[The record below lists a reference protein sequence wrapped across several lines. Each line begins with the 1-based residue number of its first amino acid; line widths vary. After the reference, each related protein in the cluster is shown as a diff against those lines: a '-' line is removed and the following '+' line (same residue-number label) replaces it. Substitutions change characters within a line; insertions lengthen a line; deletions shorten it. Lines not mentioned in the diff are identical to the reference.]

1 MRSERFTYP
10 GIGVAVGGLFG
21 ALGVL
26 ADWFSFSATVAGG
39 RLTVGLAGT
48 EDWTGRLAL
57 VAGVSALLFGAAYI
71 LFTDPAI
78 RKVAAVSMAAS
89 SAVLLVMSVFGALR
103 VDEVV
108 PNVVAQSGLS
118 GVTFTSSYA
127 AGLGISFVGGVVAF
141 VASFLAI
148 REPAGETVDA
158 TVEVPAEAAVEA
170 G

>member
-1 MRSERFTYP
+1 MRSERFSYP

-26 ADWFSFSATVAGG
+26 ADWFSYSATIAGG
-39 RLTVGLAGT
+39 QLTIGIVGT

-57 VAGVSALLFGAAYI
+57 VAGVSALLFGSAYI

-78 RKVAAVSMAAS
+78 RKVSAVAMAAS

-103 VDEVV
+103 VSEVV
-108 PNVVAQSGLS
+108 PALVAQTGLGDIPFS
-118 GVTFTSSYA
+118 SSYA

-148 REPAGETVDA
+148 REPAGETVEA